1 MLGFQNYRG
10 SNQINRANK
19 LPRIRNDSGFQ
30 GNHNMF
36 NHNMGNNEFV
46 YNPEEFPATMNNEL
60 HHKSQTTPHATP
72 TQINNNN
79 FLELMESI
87 KLIQQNQVI
96 FQQEIM
102 HLKMQNPPP
111 QQQMYAGVYKVPSQ
125 NPAQIPSTNI

>member
-1 MLGFQNYRG
+1 
-10 SNQINRANK
+10 
-19 LPRIRNDSGFQ
+19 
-30 GNHNMF
+30 
-36 NHNMGNNEFV
+36 
-46 YNPEEFPATMNNEL
+46 
-60 HHKSQTTPHATP
+60 
-72 TQINNNN
+72 
-79 FLELMESI
+79 MESI